1 VQANLEALQ
10 RLKSLQAAPTRER
23 ADRRLWLHFDSRPV
37 RIIGYERVAGLE
49 ISGRLSGVLQAGLVV
64 RAIGHQSIPVGTVPF
79 DRATGRIVHDGVRVP
94 AAATTGTPVYV
105 AGWARRGATGVV
117 ATNRA
122 CASIA
127 VARLLDDTAKRT
139 ADPAKRHA
147 DELLEQRGIK
157 PVSYSGWAAIDAEER
172 SRGRQAGKQRVKI
185 GTWSELQA
193 AAGSYSAHKAT
204 S

>member
-1 VQANLEALQ
+1 VRANLEALQ
-10 RLKSLQAAPTRER
+10 QLKALQAAPIRER
-23 ADRRLWLHFDSRPV
+23 AGRRLWLHFDSRPV
-37 RIIGYERVAGLE
+37 RIIGRERVTGLE
-49 ISGRLSGVLQAGLVV
+49 VTGRMSGVLHAGLVV

-79 DRATGRIVHDGVRVP
+79 DRATGRIVHDGARVP
-94 AAATTGTPVYV
+94 ANATTGTPVYV

-127 VARLLDDTAKRT
+127 VARLLDDVAKRT
-139 ADPAKRHA
+139 SRPAKRHA

-157 PVSYSGWAAIDAEER
+157 PVSYGGWTAIDAEER
-172 SRGRQAGKQRVKI
+172 SRGRQAGKQRVKV

-193 AAGSYSAHKAT
+193 VSTSCSAPEVAP
-204 S
+204 